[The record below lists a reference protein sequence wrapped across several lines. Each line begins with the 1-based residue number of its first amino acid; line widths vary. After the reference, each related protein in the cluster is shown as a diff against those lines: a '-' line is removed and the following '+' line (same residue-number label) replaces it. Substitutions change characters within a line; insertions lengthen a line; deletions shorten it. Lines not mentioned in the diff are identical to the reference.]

1 MVYVIVK
8 GEPAI
13 LIESSSEKSNSIIEE
28 FKSAVMKN
36 AKEQRLKVRILYL
49 KLKSS
54 FDIIS
59 IFNKRFAKTKHLIE
73 KFVTSLINITIT

>member
-8 GEPAI
+8 GEPVK
-13 LIESSSEKSNSIIEE
+13 LIESSSENSNSIIEE

-36 AKEQRLKVRILYL
+36 AKEQRLKVRIIYL

-54 FDIIS
+54 FDIMSTFIKS
-59 IFNKRFAKTKHLIE
+59 
-73 KFVTSLINITIT
+73 

>member
-36 AKEQRLKVRILYL
+36 AKEQRLKVRIIYL

-59 IFNKRFAKTKHLIE
+59 TFNNFRFVREVYKKLKIE
-73 KFVTSLINITIT
+73 KVS